1 MAKQNKPEM
10 APFTVEGAILLRV
23 LADVPGGS
31 GCVHNLRWLPLL
43 FNALAVLCISAKI
56 YGSSEEDFVD
66 IHQGISLKKVVKS
79 GMITLLHNLFTKSCR
94 RAGEKERN
102 VVSQL
107 SEKVIQGLKRSYS
120 AYFDIEEVEDGTP
133 LKARCAYHMRDSQ
146 YVLVKKAEL
155 WAAECHE
162 YLYLWDAGHLDSAA
176 VDEIF
181 RRTLEDGGA
190 RVKPHA
196 QHMYTY
202 LTAVALYDSAQPDAL
217 AQLKKLKKRREYK
230 LSLHGWM
237 EFRIAAVDLST
248 GEITVNRA
256 GKALAKDLKRLTD
269 RIISANQIGE
279 EKTQ

>member
-1 MAKQNKPEM
+1 MSQRSE
-10 APFTVEGAILLRV
+10 RV
-23 LADVPGGS
+23 LEG
-31 GCVHNLRWLPLL
+31 
-43 FNALAVLCISAKI
+43 
-56 YGSSEEDFVD
+56 
-66 IHQGISLKKVVKS
+66 LKKAY
-79 GMITLLHNLFTKSCR
+79 TT
-94 RAGEKERN
+94 
-102 VVSQL
+102 
-107 SEKVIQGLKRSYS
+107 
-120 AYFDIEEVEDGTP
+120 YFDIEEIDDGTA
-133 LKARCAYHMRDSQ
+133 LKARCDYHMRDSQ

-155 WAAECHE
+155 WAAESHE
-162 YLYLWDAGHLDSAA
+162 YLYLWDAGCLD
-176 VDEIF
+176 VPLTEEIF
-181 RRTLEDGGA
+181 RRTLEDGEP
-190 RVKPHA
+190 RVKPHS

-217 AQLKKLKKRREYK
+217 TQLKKLKKRREFK